1 MKTLAEIIP
10 TAIEGLQQ
18 TLQSQPSNAPLAQQS
33 LTIRNDPQGKK
44 RVGEAVVLFAS
55 ALKTYG
61 KKPDQM
67 EAVTKL
73 FLFALSDYPTDK
85 VIDAMAFYIRNYT
98 DFPAPADI
106 VQIIER
112 GNKPPFDRAVYTT
125 LSKKDPE
132 FRTSDEWAYMRDYEN
147 FQKG

>member
-1 MKTLAEIIP
+1 
-10 TAIEGLQQ
+10 
-18 TLQSQPSNAPLAQQS
+18 

>member
-1 MKTLAEIIP
+1 MKTLAEILP
-10 TAIEGLQQ
+10 TAINQLKQEQQ
-18 TLQSQPSNAPLAQQS
+18 LSAPSAQQS
-33 LTIRNDPQGKK
+33 LMMRNDEHGKK
-44 RVGEAVVLFAS
+44 RVGEAVTLFFD
-55 ALKTYG
+55 ALAGYG
-61 KKPDQM
+61 KQPAQM

-73 FLFALSDYPTDK
+73 FMFALSDYPTEK
-85 VIDAMAFYIRNYT
+85 IISAMAFYVRNYSK
-98 DFPAPADI
+98 FPAPADI

-112 GNKPPFDRAVYTT
+112 GNKPPFDRAVYAN